1 MTPQKHKEN
10 SVPRFGII
18 PKGAKLLS
26 FAPYYVTKDGK
37 TVFSMLT
44 GKVMKQHVCV
54 SERNK
59 QTLKVCLRHKDGTK
73 HWHSVHRLVASLFVV
88 NYKISTHKTVKHRDN
103 DVFNNSYTNLVW
115 YAGKKGRYPK
125 SVRLS
130 TTGERHYGFAGWY
143 VYGSVREGSL
153 RQLAQALG
161 TYPMQMTR
169 LLKKGLIKFEPK

>member
-1 MTPQKHKEN
+1 MIEVK
-10 SVPRFGII
+10 PRFGII
-18 PKGAKLLS
+18 PKGAKMLP

-44 GKVMKQHVCV
+44 GKAMKQHICV
-54 SERNK
+54 SPTGK
-59 QTLKVCLRHKDGTK
+59 QCLKVCLRHRDGTK

-103 DVFNNSYTNLVW
+103 DVFNNSYANLV
-115 YAGKKGRYPK
+115 YVGKKSKQPK

-143 VYGSVREGSL
+143 VYGSVRCGSL
-153 RQLAQALG
+153 RQLAMQLG
-161 TYPMQMTR
+161 TYPMKVRR
-169 LLKKGLIKFEPK
+169 LFKKGLIKFEPK